1 MPQRKLRRNWGHAR
15 LAADHALNITRGGR
29 ETVRRIYRVL
39 EWPVRLSLAVLAVLV
54 FAPAPAPAHDIPNQ
68 IVLNGFVKPQGQK
81 LHFVARVP
89 LIMLT
94 GMDLPKKG
102 PGYLVLDRIDEGL
115 QRSIAATAREIGL
128 FEDGVAL
135 RHTKAVARI
144 SLPSDRSFESY
155 AAALASIEGPPLPD
169 SEMVFWNQGYFDVHY
184 EFPIRSP
191 DSDFALEF
199 QVAPG
204 LSGRLKM
211 ILRYLP
217 PAGAVRAYEIHG
229 GFGRLALDP
238 RWHQAVWSFVKL
250 GFSHIL
256 DGIDH
261 LLFLLCLIVPF
272 GLRQFWKLAAVVT
285 SFTVA
290 HSITLIAS
298 ALGLVP
304 AGEWFPPLVETLIAV
319 SILYMAL
326 ENIVAMLRDRGEE
339 RILRWRWLVTGAF
352 GLVHGFGFSF
362 ALKQDLQ
369 FAGDHLLV
377 SLLSFNLGVELGQ
390 LLVLALVLP
399 ATAVLF
405 RTPSF
410 RRLGIAILSAFIAHT
425 AWHWMLERAPDLGYV
440 DWPGFE
446 REWTVVLIG
455 LAALPVL
462 LGGAAWLTVRRLGVR
477 RHIGQR
483 RPAE

>member
-1 MPQRKLRRNWGHAR
+1 MRRM
-15 LAADHALNITRGGR
+15 
-29 ETVRRIYRVL
+29 YRVL
-39 EWPVRLSLAVLAVLV
+39 ERPVRLSLAALATLVLV
-54 FAPAPAPAHDIPNQ
+54 QTPAPAHDIPNQ
-68 IVLNGFVKPQGQK
+68 IILNGFVKPEGQK
-81 LHFVARVP
+81 LHFVARIP
-89 LIMLT
+89 LILLT
-94 GMDLPKKG
+94 GMNLPKTG
-102 PGYLVLDRIDEGL
+102 PGYLALDRIDEGL
-115 QRSIAATAREIGL
+115 RRSIAATEREIRL
-128 FEDGVAL
+128 FEDGIAL
-135 RHTKAVARI
+135 RHTRAAARI

-155 AAALASIEGPPLPD
+155 ASAVASIEGPPLPD
-169 SEMVFWNQGYFDVHY
+169 SELVFWNQGYFDVHY
-184 EFPIRSP
+184 EYPIRSP
-191 DSDFALEF
+191 ESDFALEF

-211 ILRYLP
+211 VLRYLP
-217 PAGAVRAYEIHG
+217 SAGAVRAYEIHG

-261 LLFLLCLIVPF
+261 LLFLLCLIIPF
-272 GLRQFWKLAAVVT
+272 GLRQAWRLAGVVT

-298 ALGLVP
+298 ALGVVP
-304 AGEWFPPLVETLIAV
+304 AGAWFPPVVETLIAV

-326 ENIVAMLRDRGEE
+326 ENIVAMLRDSGEE
-339 RILRWRWLVTGAF
+339 QILRWRWLVTGGF

-399 ATAVLF
+399 TVAVLF
-405 RTPSF
+405 RS
-410 RRLGIAILSAFIAHT
+410 RRIRRFGIGIVSAFLAHT
-425 AWHWMLERAPDLGYV
+425 AWHWTVERAQDLRYV
-440 DWPGFE
+440 DWSGAYAE
-446 REWTVVLIG
+446 SKAAVIG
-455 LAALPVL
+455 LLALPAL
-462 LGGAAWLTVRRLGVR
+462 LGGAVWLTVKWFAPQRPVEP
-477 RHIGQR
+477 R

>member
-1 MPQRKLRRNWGHAR
+1 
-15 LAADHALNITRGGR
+15 
-29 ETVRRIYRVL
+29 VRRICRASAVAAWL
-39 EWPVRLSLAVLAVLV
+39 GLAGLIALA
-54 FAPAPAPAHDIPNQ
+54 FPGAPAPAHDIPNQ
-68 IVLNGFVKPQGQK
+68 IVLNGFVKPEGQT
-81 LHFVARVP
+81 LHFVVRVP

-102 PGYLVLDRIDEGL
+102 PGYLALDRIDEGL
-115 QRSIAATAREIGL
+115 RRSIAATAREIEFYENGI
-128 FEDGVAL
+128 AL
-135 RHTKAVARI
+135 PHDRAVARI
-144 SLPSDRSFESY
+144 SLPSDRSFESF
-155 AAALASIEGPPLPD
+155 AAAVSSIEGPPLP
-169 SEMVFWNQGYFDVHY
+169 ENALVFWNQGYLDVHY
-184 EFPIRSP
+184 EYPIRSP
-191 DSDFALEF
+191 DSNFALEF
-199 QVAPG
+199 RVAPG

-211 ILRYLP
+211 VLRYLA
-217 PAGAVRAYEIHG
+217 PAGMVRAYEIHG

-238 RWHQAVWSFVKL
+238 RWYQAARSFVVL
-250 GFSHIL
+250 GFDHIL

-261 LLFLLCLIVPF
+261 LLFLLCLIIPF
-272 GLRQFWKLAAVVT
+272 GLRQTWKLAAVVT

-298 ALGLVP
+298 ALGLAP
-304 AGEWFPPLVETLIAV
+304 AGAWFPPVVETLIAV

-326 ENIVAMLRDRGEE
+326 ENIVAMLANRGNE

-399 ATAVLF
+399 AAAVLF
-405 RTPSF
+405 RNPSF
-410 RRLGIAILSAFIAHT
+410 RRFGVAIVSAFLAHT
-425 AWHWMLERAPDLGYV
+425 AWHWALERVQALRYV
-440 DWPGFE
+440 DWQEAYTDSRAELAGLL
-446 REWTVVLIG
+446 VLPTL
-455 LAALPVL
+455 LAA
-462 LGGAAWLTVRRLGVR
+462 AIWLTARRLAEQR
-477 RHIGQR
+477 RTGPQ

>member
-1 MPQRKLRRNWGHAR
+1 
-15 LAADHALNITRGGR
+15 
-29 ETVRRIYRVL
+29 VRRTYRVS
-39 EWPVRLSLAVLAVLV
+39 EGPVRLSLVVLV
-54 FAPAPAPAHDIPNQ
+54 ALIAATASVAAHDIPNQ
-68 IVLNGFVKPQGQK
+68 IVLNGFVKPEGRT
-81 LHFVARVP
+81 LHFVARIP

-102 PGYLVLDRIDEGL
+102 PGYLELDRIDEGL
-115 QRSIAATAREIGL
+115 QRSVAATAKEIGL
-128 FEDGVAL
+128 YEDGIAL
-135 RHTKAVARI
+135 QHSRAVARI

-155 AAALASIEGPPLPD
+155 EAALASIEGPPLPG
-169 SEMVFWNQGYFDVHY
+169 SESVFWNQGYFDVHY
-184 EFPIRSP
+184 EYPIRSP
-191 DSDFALEF
+191 DSEFALEF

-211 ILRYLP
+211 ALRYLP
-217 PAGAVRAYEIHG
+217 PAGTIRAYEIHG

-238 RWHQAVWSFVKL
+238 RWHQAAWSFVVL
-250 GFSHIL
+250 GFNHIL

-272 GLRQFWKLAAVVT
+272 GLRQTWKLAAVVT

-290 HSITLIAS
+290 HSLTLIAS
-298 ALGLVP
+298 ALGLAP
-304 AGEWFPPLVETLIAV
+304 AGDWFPPVVEALIAV

-326 ENIVAMLRDRGEE
+326 ENIVAMLGNRADD

-352 GLVHGFGFSF
+352 GLIHGFGFSF

-399 ATAVLF
+399 AAAVLF
-405 RTPSF
+405 RNAAV
-410 RRLGIAILSAFIAHT
+410 RRFGVAILSAFLAHT
-425 AWHWMLERAPDLGYV
+425 AWHWALERAQALRFV
-440 DWPGFE
+440 DWSDAYADSRAG
-446 REWTVVLIG
+446 LIA
-455 LAALPVL
+455 LAALPIL
-462 LGGAAWLTVRRLGVR
+462 LGGAAWLAARRLALQR
-477 RHIGQR
+477 RIGRR